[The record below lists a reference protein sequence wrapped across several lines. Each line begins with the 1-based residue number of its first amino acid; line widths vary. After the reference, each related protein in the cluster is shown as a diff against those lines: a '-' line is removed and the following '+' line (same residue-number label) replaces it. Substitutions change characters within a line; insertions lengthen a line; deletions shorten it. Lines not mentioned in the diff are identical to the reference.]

1 MNLHEYQSK
10 RLFAD
15 YGIPVP
21 RGIPVKSPNAAVDA
35 AKELGG
41 ALWVVKA
48 QVHAGGRGKAGGVKL
63 AKTHDEVR
71 EYAKAMLGTQLVT
84 HQSGPEG
91 LPVNVVYIESGSDI
105 DRELYLSMLVDREV
119 SRVSF
124 IASAAGG
131 YGHRE
136 GG

>member
-10 RLFAD
+10 RLFAE

-41 ALWVVKA
+41 DLWVVKA

-63 AKTHDEVR
+63 ARTREEVR
-71 EYAKAMLGTQLVT
+71 EYAEGMLGKQLVT

-91 LPVNVVYIESGSDI
+91 SDQ
-105 DRELYLSMLVDREV
+105 RGL
-119 SRVSF
+119 
-124 IASAAGG
+124 
-131 YGHRE
+131 H
-136 GG
+136 

>member
-21 RGIPVKSPNAAVDA
+21 RGIPVETADAAVA
-35 AKELGG
+35 AAEELGG
-41 ALWVVKA
+41 DFWVVKA

-63 AKTHDEVR
+63 ARSSDEVR
-71 EYAKAMLGTQLVT
+71 EHAAAMLGTQLVT

-91 LPVNVVYIESGSDI
+91 LPVNVV
-105 DRELYLSMLVDREV
+105 
-119 SRVSF
+119 
-124 IASAAGG
+124 
-131 YGHRE
+131 H
-136 GG
+136 